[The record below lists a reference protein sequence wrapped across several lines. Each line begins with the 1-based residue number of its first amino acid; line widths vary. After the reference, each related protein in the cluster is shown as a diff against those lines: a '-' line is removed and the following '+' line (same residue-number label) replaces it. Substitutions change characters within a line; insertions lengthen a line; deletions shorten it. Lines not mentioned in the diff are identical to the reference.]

1 MDFNFRG
8 KYDSTKSYA
17 KKDVVSY
24 QANSNDQVRFYMC
37 LTNIEPTSPQ
47 SPTSGIDNT
56 YWGVLST
63 QSNFPNSV
71 DTFLYRNPIQAND
84 MADINRIKAL
94 KEQSV
99 LSPAEQTELT
109 NLLNKHRDKFFL
121 AEDANALQQSLTN
134 MQMFYKDNVEA
145 KLNDNVST
153 INQTKD
159 SALVAIEN
167 KKNSVIDYMDGT
179 TAGALRNDIGVM
191 GDLGTANKNSLVES
205 INEVR
210 TTVQNDKADYKMHTG
225 YAAVTGSANA
235 YIATLSPALSAY
247 AEGISL
253 RVKINVTNTAAS
265 TINVNSR
272 GAKSILKANGTNV
285 NIGQLKAGSV
295 YTIVYNGTA
304 FILQGEGSDLS
315 DADMATFRN
324 SINGILSL

>member
-167 KKNSVIDYMDGT
+167 KKNSVIEYMDGT

-191 GDLGTANKNSLVES
+191 GDLATADKRSLVGAV
-205 INEVR
+205 NEI
-210 TTVQNDKADYKMHTG
+210 KSKIEYDYSDYRLHTG

-235 YIATLSPALSAY
+235 YIATLTPALPNY
-247 AEGISL
+247 LEGITL
-253 RVKINVTNTAAS
+253 RIKINTTNTGAS
-265 TINVNSR
+265 TINVNGR
-272 GAKSILKANGTNV
+272 GVKSIKKSNGNDV
-285 NIGQLKAGSV
+285 NSGQLKAGSV
-295 YTIVYNGTA
+295 YTLTYNGTA

-315 DADMATFRN
+315 ETDMATFRN
-324 SINGILSL
+324 SINGILSN